1 MSVPV
6 VRRRSR
12 PAAVVFKLFNPVPF
26 GFFVAALIFDIIYA
40 RSGEILWMKSAAWLI
55 AIGLLFA
62 IIPRLVNL
70 GQVWFGRGL
79 RPRGLVI
86 DFWLNLL
93 AIVAATFNAFVH
105 SRDAYAVIPEGLWL
119 SVITVVL
126 LCVASIV
133 RTSYE
138 FDLEERVH
146 A

>member
-119 SVITVVL
+119 SAITVVL